1 MRILTATNTYSPAA
15 NGQAVFV
22 HSLAEGLATRGQTV
36 LVATPSEY
44 GTPKSSFA
52 STGVQLKAIHSI
64 PLTLWH
70 PDARVTVTNRHAA
83 KDLMRRFRPDVVHIH
98 DHYPLC
104 RAFAQEA
111 HRLHI
116 PLVATNHFLPD
127 NLSPYLPG
135 WLHFAP
141 LYRWVLWRWMVD
153 VYRLADV
160 VTVQSASAAVI
171 LRGQGLG
178 QPMQAISCGVN
189 TRRFAPMADLDREAV
204 RMRLGLPLGKTLAL
218 FVGRLDREKRLDVL
232 LRGLA
237 CIQRTD
243 IHLAIAGQGAAAQE
257 LRELA
262 QRLGLEAKVHFLGHV
277 SDNDLPLLLN
287 CADIF
292 AMPSDAEL
300 LSIATLEAMASG
312 KPILAAQAQ
321 ALPELVTDGENG
333 LLFCPGDVQD
343 AARALERFAGQPN
356 HWAAMGAA
364 SRRRAEQHSHEEVL
378 RSYECLYDSMQ
389 TQSNWNDAV
398 NDTAESRWL
407 PGKPILSRVT
417 IQAMPV
423 RLQKGSSVFYG
434 EI

>member
-104 RAFAQEA
+104 RALAQEA
-111 HRLHI
+111 HRRHI

-135 WLHFAP
+135 WPYFAP

-153 VYRLADV
+153 VYRLADI

-171 LRGQGLG
+171 LRGQGLR
-178 QPMQAISCGVN
+178 QPMPTISCGVN
-189 TRRFAPMADLDREAV
+189 TQRFAPLADVDREAV

-237 CIQRTD
+237 RIQRTD

-257 LRELA
+257 LRDLT
-262 QRLGLEAKVHFLGHV
+262 QRLGLEARVHFLGRV
-277 SDNDLPLLLN
+277 PDNDLPLLLN
-287 CADIF
+287 CVDIF
-292 AMPSDAEL
+292 AMPSEAEL

-312 KPILAAQAQ
+312 KPILAARAQ
-321 ALPELVTDGENG
+321 ALPELVTDEKNG

-343 AARALERFAGQPN
+343 AACALERLAGQPER
-356 HWAAMGAA
+356 WAALGAA
-364 SRRRAEQHSHEEVL
+364 SRQRAEQHSHTEML
-378 RSYECLYDSMQ
+378 RSYEYLYGSMQ
-389 TQSNWNDAV
+389 AQSNRLDAV
-398 NDTAESRWL
+398 DALAKSMRL
-407 PGKPILSRVT
+407 PGKPLPSKVT
-417 IQAMPV
+417 TLATPV
-423 RLQKGSSVFYG
+423 RFQKGSSVFYG
-434 EI
+434 DT